1 MIGRFRDPGPVRGG
15 GKQAITAE
23 WANRMRDCIVSLYKQ
38 IPTPPKQPTEWLR
51 VYPWE
56 VTANGDDTLT
66 VADGSVIY
74 FTAGS
79 SNSVPNS
86 PFTGSTIDYSSA
98 STTIT
103 ASGTL
108 YAVIEFAGVTSDDI
122 VAYESAS
129 GVGTQ
134 AATPTNLTV
143 ELDPTLTGDKISIP
157 IATVTLTDSVAKV
170 TKQILNYNPTL
181 DFHYVD
187 VAAP

>member
-1 MIGRFRDPGPVRGG
+1 LIGRFRDPGPVRGG
-15 GKQAITAE
+15 GRQAITAE

-51 VYPWE
+51 VYPWD
-56 VTANGDDTLT
+56 VTANGDDTVT

-108 YAVIEFAGVTSDDI
+108 YAVIEFAGVT
-122 VAYESAS
+122 
-129 GVGTQ
+129 
-134 AATPTNLTV
+134 
-143 ELDPTLTGDKISIP
+143 
-157 IATVTLTDSVAKV
+157 
-170 TKQILNYNPTL
+170 
-181 DFHYVD
+181 
-187 VAAP
+187 